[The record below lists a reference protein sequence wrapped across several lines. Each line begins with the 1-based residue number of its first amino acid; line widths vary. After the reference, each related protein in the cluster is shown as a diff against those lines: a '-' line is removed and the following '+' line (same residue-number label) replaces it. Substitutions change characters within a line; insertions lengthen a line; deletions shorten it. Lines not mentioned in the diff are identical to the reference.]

1 MLRVTSIAKGL
12 VIDHIPAGEGIK
24 IFNFLELDKVS
35 YRVAL
40 LMNVPSKKMKCK
52 DIIKIENE
60 IDINLDIL
68 SVLNKDITINVIKDE
83 KIVNKYNPKIPKE
96 IESVIKCKNPRCVTT
111 VETKLKNK
119 YILISE
125 ETKEYRCQYC
135 EEVIK
140 LTSL

>member
-1 MLRVTSIAKGL
+1 MLRVTSIAKGI

-60 IDINLDIL
+60 ININLDIL

-83 KIVNKYNPKIPKE
+83 KIIKKYNPKIPQE
-96 IESVIKCKNPRCVTT
+96 IESVIKCKNPRCVTS

-125 ETKEYRCQYC
+125 ESKEYRCQYC

>member
-1 MLRVTSIAKGL
+1 MLRVTSIAKGI

-68 SVLNKDITINVIKDE
+68 SVLNKDITINVIEDE
-83 KIVNKYNPKIPKE
+83 KIVNKYNPKIPQE

-125 ETKEYRCQYC
+125 ESKEYRCQYC

>member
-1 MLRVTSIAKGL
+1 MLRVTSIAKGI

-24 IFNFLELDKVS
+24 IFNFLELDKAS

-68 SVLNKDITINVIKDE
+68 SVLNKDITINVIEDE
-83 KIVNKYNPKIPKE
+83 KIVNKYNPKIPQE
-96 IESVIKCKNPRCVTT
+96 IESVIKCKNPRCVTS

-125 ETKEYRCQYC
+125 KSKEYRCQYC

>member
-1 MLRVTSIAKGL
+1 MLRVTSIAKGI

-68 SVLNKDITINVIKDE
+68 SVLNKDITINVIEDE
-83 KIVNKYNPKIPKE
+83 KIVNKYNPKIPKK

-111 VETKLKNK
+111 LETKLKNK

-125 ETKEYRCQYC
+125 ESKEYCCQYC